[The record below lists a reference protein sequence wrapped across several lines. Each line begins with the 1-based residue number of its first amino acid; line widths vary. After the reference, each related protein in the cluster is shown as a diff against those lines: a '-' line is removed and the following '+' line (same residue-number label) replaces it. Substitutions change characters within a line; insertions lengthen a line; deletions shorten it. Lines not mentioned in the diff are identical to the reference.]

1 MPKKINPDKVIG
13 FVVREKIAETI
24 SGEAGS
30 FVEVSYRDVSRI
42 YHAKSAAEDF
52 LRLARKKAGQ
62 EPNDGSRFWITHR
75 QSATA

>member
-13 FVVREKIAETI
+13 FVVREKIITPI
-24 SGEAGS
+24 CGEAGCCEK
-30 FVEVSYRDVSRI
+30 VTYRDVSRL
-42 YHAKSAAEDF
+42 YHAKAAAEEF
-52 LRLARKKAGQ
+52 LRLARKEAGQ